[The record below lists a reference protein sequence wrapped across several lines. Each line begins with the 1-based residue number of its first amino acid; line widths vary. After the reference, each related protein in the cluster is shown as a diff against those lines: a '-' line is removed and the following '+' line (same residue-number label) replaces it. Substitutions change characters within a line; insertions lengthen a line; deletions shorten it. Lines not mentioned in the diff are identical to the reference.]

1 MSVLVIGVPR
11 LWQWRIHH
19 QMPLD
24 RRLLWRIAPVL
35 LVGWA
40 RRRFG
45 VARLHE
51 LDRERIPELWHTRG
65 HGQVPVG

>member
-1 MSVLVIGVPR
+1 
-11 LWQWRIHH
+11 
-19 QMPLD
+19 MPLD

-40 RRRFG
+40 RWRFG
-45 VARLHE
+45 VARL
-51 LDRERIPELWHTRG
+51 REFDIDRIPELWHMRG